1 MLRRL
6 PSLAGMLTL
15 ATLLLCGQASADQG
29 MDYAKAYAAHDFFAL
44 RAMVAADKGPD
55 SEQKRFYS
63 AAVLTA
69 FNQPAAANK
78 LIEPMLSK
86 NIDTALMPFLLQMR
100 MQNDLRL
107 YDYSGALDAE
117 RTLVDLYERKGDSRL
132 GAAQNHIKLLSA
144 LSGTDPQKVTR
155 SGDSHIILAAEDKG
169 AYCAPVTVGIDPCYS
184 FASDV
189 PYSVLSR
196 SEAQRLKLKVLPAGF
211 QLPYG
216 SGSIGADVTVASSLL
231 LGNLQYD
238 DVVFLVVP
246 DNAISSGGVGLP
258 GLLGYPIFAGMG
270 AVTHSSKHVL
280 DIPKS
285 VPAKQVGNI
294 ALDGDS
300 ILTLVQVRGHQAL
313 CRLDFRAPQTIFYKP
328 YYATYMDDLGGSRPK
343 AVPAGSTAM
352 NAPSAGLA
360 VRDLTLTVAGHDV
373 TLHRTA
379 KVYLGKTLP
388 QDYIM
393 CDLGQ
398 DVLKNFKS
406 YTLNLQ
412 SMSLT
417 LTPN

>member
-6 PSLAGMLTL
+6 PSLAGLLTL

-29 MDYAKAYAAHDFFAL
+29 TDYAKAYAAHDFFAL
-44 RAMVAADKGPD
+44 RTLVAADPGPD

-69 FNQPAAANK
+69 FGQPAAANK
-78 LIEPMLSK
+78 LIEPMLAK

-107 YDYSGALDAE
+107 YDYAGALDTE
-117 RTLVDLYERKGDSRL
+117 RTLVDLYERKGDTRL
-132 GAAQNHIKLLSA
+132 GSAQNHLKLLSA

-155 SGDSHIILAAEDKG
+155 SGDSHLILAAVGTDS
-169 AYCAPVTVGIDPCYS
+169 YCAPVTVGIDPCYS
-184 FASDV
+184 FAGDL
-189 PYSVLSR
+189 PYSLLTR
-196 SEAQRLKLKVLPAGF
+196 SEAQRLNLKIIPAGF

-216 SGSIGADVTVASSLL
+216 AGAVSADVAVAGSLL

-246 DNAISSGGVGLP
+246 DNAISAGGVSLP
-258 GLLGYPIFAGMG
+258 GILGYPVYAGMG
-270 AVTHSSKHVL
+270 AVTQSSKHVL

-285 VPAKQVGNI
+285 VPAKPVDNI
-294 ALDGDS
+294 ALDGDA
-300 ILTLVQVRGHQAL
+300 ILTQVQVRGHQAL
-313 CRLDFRAPQTIFYKP
+313 CRLNFRSLHTVFYKP
-328 YYATYMDDLGGSRPK
+328 YYDSYMDDLGGSAPQTGGAK
-343 AVPAGSTAM
+343 TSPST
-352 NAPSAGLA
+352 GLPI
-360 VRDLTLTVAGHDV
+360 RELTLTVAGHDV
-373 TLHRTA
+373 TLHRSA
-379 KVYLGKTLP
+379 RVYLGKALP

-398 DVLKNFKS
+398 DVLKKFKS
-406 YTLNLQ
+406 YTLNLS

-417 LTPN
+417 LN